1 MTEPFADD
9 DAASAS
15 STEDAGA
22 ASSRKS
28 RALLDAAL
36 ARTIAVLAHDLRNSL
51 GVVAMQVEAISV
63 RADAVV
69 PDLPAIR
76 GHANVASDHIESLA
90 DMTNALI
97 SFARG
102 STSSDLAMIVAEAAA
117 IVPLRPVSVSTPP
130 LAAVGLDPLVTRAV
144 ALEVLIL
151 ALTTPY
157 APVFAISSGPSGSL
171 LDVHAGQPL
180 VPDAAVE
187 WVVQFE
193 SLGGFITPTVDGI
206 RLQFP
211 PLA

>member
-1 MTEPFADD
+1 
-9 DAASAS
+9 
-15 STEDAGA
+15 
-22 ASSRKS
+22 
-28 RALLDAAL
+28 LLDAAL

-76 GHANVASDHIESLA
+76 SHANVASDHIEKLA
-90 DMTNALI
+90 EMTNALI

-102 STSSDLAMIVAEAAA
+102 STSSDLAVIVAEAAA
-117 IVPLRPVSVSTPP
+117 IVPLRPLSVSKPYV
-130 LAAVGLDPLVTRAV
+130 AAVGLDPLVTRAV

-151 ALTTPY
+151 ALTTPG
-157 APVFAISSGPSGSL
+157 APAFSVFSDPTGSS

-180 VPDAAVE
+180 IPDAAVE

-193 SLGGFITPTVDGI
+193 KLGGRVQPTDDGI

-211 PLA
+211 PIA